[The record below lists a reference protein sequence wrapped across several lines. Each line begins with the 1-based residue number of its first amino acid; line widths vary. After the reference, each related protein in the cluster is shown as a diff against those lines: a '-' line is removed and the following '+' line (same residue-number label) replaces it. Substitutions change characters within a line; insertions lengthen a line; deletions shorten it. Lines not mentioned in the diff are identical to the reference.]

1 MTKMAMTHDR
11 DWMLI
16 EVVGVPYVRHAVV
29 FSSDGMEVA
38 RSEGTSEEAV
48 ERLSPAGAGLQ
59 SLGQSVG
66 NEFGSGSK
74 ALLQLMVEFD
84 GGYLFLRRA
93 ANGSHLAV
101 VTEAAVDP
109 ALIAHQMQ
117 AQVKKIGEQNL
128 ASPVRQ
134 DTGT

>member
-1 MTKMAMTHDR
+1 MVMKSDLN
-11 DWMLI
+11 WMLA

-48 ERLSPAGAGLQ
+48 ERLSAAGAGLQ

-66 NEFGSGSK
+66 QEFGSGSK
-74 ALLQLMVEFD
+74 ALLHLMVEFD
-84 GGYLFLRRA
+84 GGFLFLRRA
-93 ANGSHLAV
+93 ADGSHLAV
-101 VTEAAVDP
+101 VTDTAVDP

-117 AQVKKIGEQNL
+117 AQAKKIGEQSL
-128 ASPVRQ
+128 ASPARR